1 VNQGAVPANFEKFF
15 ESFPSRGVIAAADG
29 PARWAATGG
38 PFDALNPSKLLF
50 PAYSVSK
57 TFIAAVVLDAGV
69 NLDEPMPL
77 PFNVPAWLE
86 GRSWRQYL
94 QHRTGLGDYGT
105 YRDYHLSLA
114 ASPSEPPNVYQWRE
128 RIFQQGPNE
137 GFHYSNLGYR
147 LVVEALEQRQGTTLA
162 SLVSDRIAKPLGLEH
177 TFVATELA
185 DMKKLAPA
193 TSALLGS
200 ATTSVAKYHPGW
212 VMHGLVVSTAPELA
226 RFIRRLFSGN
236 VLSAENTQA
245 MRELAVVG
253 ASGKE
258 FTPSYGLGVHNAW
271 APKGKEAFGHF
282 GGGPGFSVA
291 AFAYTASVSVESRV
305 AVVAGEVGDGLGIAM
320 QRLQ

>member
-1 VNQGAVPANFEKFF
+1 MNQGAVPPNFEKFY
-15 ESFPSRGVIAAADG
+15 ESFPDRGVIAAADG

-38 PFDALNPSKLLF
+38 PYDALTPSKLLF

-57 TFIAAVVLDAGV
+57 TFIAALVLDAGV
-69 NLDEPMPL
+69 KLDEPMAL
-77 PFNVPAWLE
+77 PFSVPAWLE

-114 ASPSEPPNVYQWRE
+114 AAPSEPPNVYQWRE

-147 LVVEALEQRQGTTLA
+147 FVVEALELRQGTTF
-162 SLVSDRIAKPLGLEH
+162 SNLVAERIAKPLGLEH
-177 TFVATELA
+177 TSVATELA

-193 TSALLGS
+193 TSALLGTPTAS
-200 ATTSVAKYHPGW
+200 LAKYHPGW
-212 VMHGLVVSTAPELA
+212 VMHGLVVTTAPDLA
-226 RFIRRLFSGN
+226 RFVRRLFSGN
-236 VLSAENTQA
+236 VLSSENTQA

-253 ASGKE
+253 TSKGE
-258 FTPSYGLGVHNAW
+258 FTPAYGLGVHNAW
-271 APKGKEAFGHF
+271 APKGKAALGHF

-291 AFAYTASVSVESRV
+291 AFAYVAAGAVESRV
-305 AVVAGEVGDGLGIAM
+305 AVVAGEVAEALSTAM